1 MKHGVINVN
10 DIISLLDNLQ
20 TKLNTYI
27 ETDNNQNLIEEIFE
41 NIHLMLLNGMVL
53 LREDSRFK
61 DIIKFISNVT
71 GSTNKNITNKIK
83 FKCTDIVE
91 AYNADPAAGWE
102 SK

>member
-41 NIHLMLLNGMVL
+41 NIHLMLLNGMGL
-53 LREDSRFK
+53 LREDYRFK
-61 DIIKFISNVT
+61 DIIKFISNVI

-83 FKCTDIVE
+83 FKWADILE
-91 AYNADPAAGWE
+91 AYNANPSAN
-102 SK
+102 

>member
-41 NIHLMLLNGMVL
+41 NIHLMLLKGMVL

-83 FKCTDIVE
+83 FKCTDILE
-91 AYNADPAAGWE
+91 AYNSNPSAD
-102 SK
+102 